1 MAAGAEYGV
10 FLFGR
15 LAAGSVF
22 VSVFGLVA
30 YSVGGYLFFVESI
43 ELAYP
48 FLDLDRDPILNLFIT
63 LVGIGLF
70 ITSVPFLLL
79 ATLFSREG
87 IDVLQVV
94 MTTALG
100 ALGLALAQLSIWKIV

>member
-1 MAAGAEYGV
+1 MAAGAEHGV
-10 FLFGR
+10 FLFAR
-15 LAAGSVF
+15 VAAGSVF

-30 YSVGGYLFFVESI
+30 YSVGGYLFLVESI

-48 FLDLDRDPILNLFIT
+48 FLDLDRDPILNLLIT

-70 ITSVPFLLL
+70 ITSLPFLLL
-79 ATLFSREG
+79 ATLFNRDG
-87 IDVLQVV
+87 IDALQVA

-100 ALGLALAQLSIWKIV
+100 ALGLALAQLSVWKVI